1 MSEEKQTIEEI
12 FNSEIER
19 WVSDSGDVYRRLN
32 YPEMDSNSLVMDLGG
47 YIGNFTESI
56 YSRYNCK
63 VMVFEPVN
71 RYYNICN
78 YKFENNDKIEV
89 YKYGLS
95 GVDQKCTISVTGDIS
110 STFVNI
116 ESDCEKEIITIKSI
130 GDFFKENSIEKV
142 DLIKINIEGGE
153 YDLLDYLISNPE
165 ILKKIKNIQVQYHI
179 FIDDHEKRRSLINS
193 ELEKTHERTWN
204 YEWVWENWKIK
215 NS

>member
-19 WVSDSGDVYRRLN
+19 WFSDRGDVYLRLN
-32 YPEMDSNSLVMDLGG
+32 YPEMDNNSLVMDLGG
-47 YIGNFTESI
+47 YIGDFTESI

-130 GDFFKENSIEKV
+130 GDFFEENSIEKV

-179 FIDDHEKRRSLINS
+179 FIDDHERRRSLINS

>member
-19 WVSDSGDVYRRLN
+19 WFSDSGDVYRRLN
-32 YPEMDSNSLVMDLGG
+32 YPEMDNNSLVMDLGG

-130 GDFFKENSIEKV
+130 GDFFEENSIEKV

>member
-19 WVSDSGDVYRRLN
+19 WFSDSGDVYRRLN
-32 YPEMDSNSLVMDLGG
+32 YPEMDNNSLVMDLGG
-47 YIGNFTESI
+47 YIGNFTEAI

-130 GDFFKENSIEKV
+130 GDFFEENSIEKV

-179 FIDDHEKRRSLINS
+179 FIDDHEKRRSLINY

>member
-1 MSEEKQTIEEI
+1 MSEEKQTIDEI

-19 WVSDSGDVYRRLN
+19 WFSDSGDVYLRLN
-32 YPEMDSNSLVMDLGG
+32 YPEMDNNSLVMDLGG

-71 RYYNICN
+71 MYYNICN

-130 GDFFKENSIEKV
+130 GDFFEENSIEKV

-179 FIDDHEKRRSLINS
+179 FIDDHEKRRSLINY

>member
-1 MSEEKQTIEEI
+1 MSEEKQTIDEI

-19 WVSDSGDVYRRLN
+19 WFSDSGDVYRRLN
-32 YPEMDSNSLVMDLGG
+32 YPEMDNNSLVMDLGG
-47 YIGNFTESI
+47 YIGNFTEAI

-130 GDFFKENSIEKV
+130 GDFFEENSIEKV

>member
-1 MSEEKQTIEEI
+1 MSEEKQTIDEI

-19 WVSDSGDVYRRLN
+19 WFSDSGDVYLRLN
-32 YPEMDSNSLVMDLGG
+32 YPEMDNNSLVMDLGG

-71 RYYNICN
+71 MYYNICN

-130 GDFFKENSIEKV
+130 GDFFEENSIEKV

>member
-19 WVSDSGDVYRRLN
+19 WFSDSGDVYRRLN
-32 YPEMDSNSLVMDLGG
+32 YPEMDNNSLVMDLGG
-47 YIGNFTESI
+47 YIGNFTEAI

-130 GDFFKENSIEKV
+130 GDFFEENSIEKV

-179 FIDDHEKRRSLINS
+179 FIDDHEKRRSLINYG
-193 ELEKTHERTWN
+193 LEKTHERTWN